1 MSFDA
6 NMYIL
11 KLLKAKSPAYTYMRI
26 DNFSD
31 ILKNFTYDK
40 FKGKLLIGGRKK
52 RNIIG
57 GVKIPPKFDI
67 SKLKILEDK
76 EENDIKEFIIN
87 YKGIDYTFNTYHDKE
102 GIHYRLYQSNS
113 DQECI
118 HVLVD
123 KKNKTCEIHNIS
135 YDSKCMPKAEMKY
148 KKGTSLLLMALKLIN
163 MIKDNY
169 ELKYIQLADN
179 SAKYCNN
186 KYRINL
192 VLMSTLTS
200 GLTWYAKHGFIPKD
214 KITKAYFEENIKIM
228 DKVYLKDI
236 PNMKEYLIKG
246 HTKSKSNISLDKILD
261 NYKYALNKNY
271 KLKDFLNKFLLDFD
285 KTCIIFYY
293 FYEKL
298 FFDLKLQDLSGK
310 AFIKYL

>member
-1 MSFDA
+1 
-6 NMYIL
+6 
-11 KLLKAKSPAYTYMRI
+11 
-26 DNFSD
+26 
-31 ILKNFTYDK
+31 
-40 FKGKLLIGGRKK
+40 
-52 RNIIG
+52 
-57 GVKIPPKFDI
+57 
-67 SKLKILEDK
+67 
-76 EENDIKEFIIN
+76 
-87 YKGIDYTFNTYHDKE
+87 
-102 GIHYRLYQSNS
+102 
-113 DQECI
+113 
-118 HVLVD
+118 
-123 KKNKTCEIHNIS
+123 
-135 YDSKCMPKAEMKY
+135 MPKAEMKY

-298 FFDLKLQDLSGK
+298 FFDLKLQDLSGR